1 MNILQLNIQFRVL
14 KRVTAM
20 VLLLAGFASTA
31 AAETSDKWETHLDVY
46 LWGASIGGRTADGSD
61 LDVSFDDLLKNLQ
74 MGFMG
79 TVGVRKG
86 KLAMLAD
93 LIYLDVS
100 ESKSNSGEFLGQP
113 IEEKGKL
120 ELTGWVSTFGAGYSL
135 INDGRNSLDILLA
148 ARYLNLD
155 STFTFKV
162 DDESRKFDLGGVF
175 WDGVVALNGKTQ
187 LGEKWYLAYYADLG
201 AGDSD
206 FTWQTRLGF
215 GYNLKKH
222 ALFFGYRYLDWDFK
236 SGDRLNVSLPGLGF
250 QVRRSLERS
259 EFPRSIRRREVFVL
273 IPALAAKTIHF
284 VKYGDSH
291 AYLTHSFLPDPDHGS
306 QCVGIL
312 TVRK

>member
-1 MNILQLNIQFRVL
+1 MMNSNPFLMFLNTCGHYHL
-14 KRVTAM
+14 KVVAAIT
-20 VLLLAGFASTA
+20 LLLAVTTPVA
-31 AAETSDKWETHLDVY
+31 ADESVDEWETHLDVY
-46 LWGASIGGRTADGSD
+46 LWGASVGGRTADGSD
-61 LDVSFDDLLKNLQ
+61 LDVSFDGLLKNLQ

-86 KLAMLAD
+86 KLTMLAD

-222 ALFFGYRYLDWDFK
+222 SLFFGYRYLDWDFK
-236 SGDRLNVSLPGLGF
+236 SGDRLNDLNFHGPYAG
-250 QVRRSLERS
+250 
-259 EFPRSIRRREVFVL
+259 
-273 IPALAAKTIHF
+273 
-284 VKYGDSH
+284 VKF
-291 AYLTHSFLPDPDHGS
+291 SF
-306 QCVGIL
+306 
-312 TVRK
+312 

>member
-1 MNILQLNIQFRVL
+1 MNILQLNLQSRVL
-14 KRVTAM
+14 KRVTAI

-31 AAETSDKWETHLDVY
+31 AAETSDEWESHLNVY

-61 LDVSFDDLLKNLQ
+61 LNVSFDDLLKNLQ

-79 TVGVRKG
+79 TAAARKG
-86 KLAMLAD
+86 KFVMLAD

-100 ESKSNSGEFLGQP
+100 KSKSDSGEFLGQP

-120 ELTGWVSTFGAGYSL
+120 KLTGWVSTFGGGYSL
-135 INDGRNSLDILLA
+135 INDGRNTLDILLA

-162 DDESRKFDLGGVF
+162 DDESRKSDLGGVF
-175 WDGVVALNGKTQ
+175 WDGVVGLNGETS
-187 LGEKWYLAYYADLG
+187 LSEKWYLAYYVDLG

-222 ALFFGYRYLDWDFK
+222 SLFFGYRYLDWDFK
-236 SGDRLNVSLPGLGF
+236 SGDRLNDLNFHGPYAG
-250 QVRRSLERS
+250 
-259 EFPRSIRRREVFVL
+259 
-273 IPALAAKTIHF
+273 
-284 VKYGDSH
+284 VKF
-291 AYLTHSFLPDPDHGS
+291 SF
-306 QCVGIL
+306 
-312 TVRK
+312 